1 LGINFKRN
9 YRKTLRQNKD
19 VTTQNIRKNFRTFG
33 ELQYFSLDQRFNQN
47 SSVTLINTNV
57 TNGTFRGCKCNWR
70 II

>member
-1 LGINFKRN
+1 MKLK
-9 YRKTLRQNKD
+9 KHP
-19 VTTQNIRKNFRTFG
+19 KNFRTFG

-57 TNGTFRGCKCNWR
+57 KQTELLEMQMYWR